1 MSAPSNTDDI
11 GLTDPLSLPMVN
23 RALTAA
29 LSYARDRGLHVS
41 VAVVDA
47 GGHLLGFSRIP
58 GASLHSIDI
67 AQDKAWTAVSF
78 SMPTCSLANLMR
90 HADEHVRRCLI
101 SRPRMVPMGGAFPL
115 MLGHKLLGAIGVSGA
130 SEEQDVG
137 CATAGYDAIRSA
149 EAP

>member
-1 MSAPSNTDDI
+1 MSSSFTVDDFC
-11 GLTDPLSLPMVN
+11 LADPLSLPMVD
-23 RALTAA
+23 RAIAAA
-29 LSYARDRGLHVS
+29 LLYAQEKGLQVS
-41 VAVVDA
+41 VAVVDV

-78 SMPTCSLANLMR
+78 SMPTCALANLMR
-90 HADEHVRRCLI
+90 HADEHVRQCLI

-115 MLGHKLLGAIGVSGA
+115 MLGARLLGAIGVSGA